1 MNILPGRD
9 TRDTANTA
17 PKFNITKPAA
27 PKPVGVTAAPAVG
40 GGSSGATFSNPNSGG
55 SSTYLPP
62 QTGANG
68 APAPTA
74 PNTTQGDAT
83 KQGSDTT
90 RAMLEATLAAIEAE
104 TGLTMEQLITDES
117 DIGRQ
122 YRFLLAQARREGVRA
137 QEAVQAGALD
147 RGILQSGIYA
157 EDTARLQ
164 QQVAEQTSSLEA
176 DRAAQLG
183 ALRTEQALLPAQASA
198 AQAAAAQQAAAAGL
212 DLDVIKALAGGGLG

>member
-9 TRDTANTA
+9 TRDTQNKA
-17 PKFNITKPAA
+17 PSYNITKPPA
-27 PKPVGVTAAPAVG
+27 PKPVGVTSSPSTVG
-40 GGSSGATFSNPNSGG
+40 GSGQSPSTFQSPNMGG
-55 SSTYLPP
+55 SAVYQP
-62 QTGANG
+62 
-68 APAPTA
+68 PAPE
-74 PNTTQGDAT
+74 PSIDNTQGNAAQ
-83 KQGSDTT
+83 QGSDTT

-122 YRFLLAQARREGVRA
+122 YRFLLAQARREGIRA

-164 QQVAEQTSSLEA
+164 QQVAEQASSLEA
-176 DRAAQLG
+176 EKAQQLG
-183 ALRTEQALLPAQASA
+183 ALRTQQALLPAQASA

-212 DLDVIKALAGGGLG
+212 DLDVIKALAGGGLA